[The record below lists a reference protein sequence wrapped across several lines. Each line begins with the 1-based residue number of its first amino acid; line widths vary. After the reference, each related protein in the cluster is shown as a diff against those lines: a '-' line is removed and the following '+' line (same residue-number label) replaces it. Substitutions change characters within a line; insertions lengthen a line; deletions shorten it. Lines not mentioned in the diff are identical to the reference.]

1 MILRRAVMIKGIGHI
16 GIAISNID
24 ESLAAISRALD
35 LPKPTVHDNSEKKMK
50 FALLDLGGVGL
61 EFLQDYSKE
70 GVFAR
75 FVKERGDAI
84 HHFCLLTD
92 DIEADIETLTGRGV
106 EMADQKP
113 KLGLRG
119 KKIAFTNPSALNGI
133 QIELS
138 EP

>member
-1 MILRRAVMIKGIGHI
+1 MIKGIGHI

-24 ESLAAISRALD
+24 ESLATISRALD
-35 LPKPTVHDNSEKKMK
+35 LPKPTVQDNSEKKMK

-92 DIEADIETLTGRGV
+92 DIEADIETLKGRGI

-119 KKIAFTNPSALNGI
+119 KKIAFTKPSALNGI
-133 QIELS
+133 PIELS